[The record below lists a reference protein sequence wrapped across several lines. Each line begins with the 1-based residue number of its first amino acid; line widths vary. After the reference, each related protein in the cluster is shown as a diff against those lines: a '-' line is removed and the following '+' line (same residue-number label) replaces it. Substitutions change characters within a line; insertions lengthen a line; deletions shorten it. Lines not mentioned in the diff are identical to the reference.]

1 MAQND
6 WIVFR
11 KKRLFDVFWGEG
23 DTAHL
28 EDVSGIFGSENRT
41 SEVFGK
47 KRVDGRWVFLFSLQK
62 TAGQDF

>member
-1 MAQND
+1 MAQNV
-6 WIVFR
+6 WIVFI
-11 KKRLFDVFWGEG
+11 KKSACSAFLGRNA
-23 DTAHL
+23 AHL

-41 SEVFGK
+41 LEVFDK